1 MASLSGCARG
11 GGAQSSPGAAGKDA
25 SVSPSESPELDQRFS
40 RSRRLTT
47 RRQFLAVYDG
57 GVRQG
62 SSHLALFGLPNSA
75 GCSRLG
81 ITVPKKVGK
90 AARRNRIKRVLR
102 EVFRRN
108 RASIAGSLDL
118 VVNAHP
124 QAGQR
129 TARELEV
136 EFLDLIRRIQRP
148 DAHGP
153 RTSRRRKS

>member
-62 SSHLALFGLPNSA
+62 SSHLALFGLPNSV

-90 AARRNRIKRVLR
+90 AVRRNRIKRVLR
-102 EVFRRN
+102 EVFR

-124 QAGQR
+124 QADQR

-136 EFLDLIRRIQRP
+136 EFLDLIRRIQRR